1 MRMKKPVILSLL
13 SALGLSGCGDERP
26 LPTVAAVDLAKY
38 AGTWHEI
45 SSYPSRFQKGCNC
58 TTATYTV
65 EGDHVKVD
73 NKCFRD
79 GKWDG
84 IVGKAFTVEG
94 SSNTKLKVQF
104 FWPFKG
110 DYYILALA
118 EDYSYALVGH
128 PNRDYLWVLS
138 RSAIMDDGVYQQ
150 LLAKAAELGFDT
162 ARLVRTPMDC

>member
-1 MRMKKPVILSLL
+1 MKKPVLL
-13 SALGLSGCGDERP
+13 SIFSVLGLMGCSTDRP
-26 LPTVAAVDLAKY
+26 LPTVATVDLEKY

-84 IVGKAFTVEG
+84 IVGKAFVVDG
-94 SSNTKLKVQF
+94 SNNTKLKVQF

-118 EDYSYALVGH
+118 DDYSHALVGH

-138 RSAIMDDGVYQQ
+138 RTATIDAAVYDQ
-150 LLAKAAELGFDT
+150 LLAKATELGFDVK
-162 ARLVRTPMDC
+162 RLVITPQQCVM